1 MSKSIWKF
9 GYGSNLSPEFAR
21 TKKNLNVLDYRRCIL
36 KGFALSFPLG
46 RGLDLV
52 EPTFATLRRDPES
65 CVHGTCLLLPKED
78 CEKLDAQERSYA
90 VEQHRFEIYR
100 EDEAVEGEHFIVGEV
115 YAPKSSEPEGSPQG
129 ACSNRY
135 KNIMVNAA
143 KSVQLAPEWIEKL
156 ENLPFYVPTAET
168 LEQRKE
174 LPIYEPKSGLKE
186 FTIAELKR
194 HDGTDDSLPVLIGF
208 AGYVFESKPFFKIYW
223 GRDYTFRIT
232 LHYRGISMDTNDDG
246 GKNPFPKLKDMD
258 AELLEYVL
266 QNRDRNQK
274 IGKVVGVLKEFWDDQ

>member
-1 MSKSIWKF
+1 M
-9 GYGSNLSPEFAR
+9 
-21 TKKNLNVLDYRRCIL
+21 

-52 EPTFATLRRDPES
+52 EPTFATLRKEPDS

-90 VEQHRFEIYR
+90 VEQHRFEIYG
-100 EDEAVEGEHFIVGEV
+100 EDEAVEGEQFIIGEV
-115 YAPKSSEPEGSPQG
+115 YAPKNPEPEGNPQG
-129 ACSNRY
+129 ACSKRY

-143 KSVQLAPEWIEKL
+143 RSVDLAFSWIEKL
-156 ENLPFYVPTAET
+156 ENLPFYVPNAET
-168 LEQRKE
+168 LEKRKE

-186 FTIAELKR
+186 FTIVDLKR
-194 HDGTDDSLPVLIGF
+194 HDGSDDNFPVLIGF
-208 AGYVFESKPFFKIYW
+208 AGYVFECRPFFRVYW

-232 LHYRGISMDTNDDG
+232 LHYQGISMDTNDDG
-246 GKNPFPKLKDMD
+246 GKSPFPKLKDMD
-258 AELLEYVL
+258 SELLEYVL

-274 IGKVVGVLKEFWDDQ
+274 IGKVVGILKEFWDDQK